1 MTALEWFVKQ
11 IIDGTMPIEYII
23 QKAKEMEKEQ
33 ITLSH
38 INGQS
43 EFDTLKYRDYNK
55 ELANAYYNL
64 TFKSE

>member
-1 MTALEWFVKQ
+1 MTAVEWLFEQYVNKS
-11 IIDGTMPIEYII
+11 IITIEDIE
-23 QKAKEMEKEQ
+23 QALEMEKEQ